1 MKARLL
7 LIASITLVAVVGLNA
22 QNLKIGYADANYI
35 LSLMP
40 AAKQAQADL
49 QTHETMIQ
57 TNLQAKYK
65 DYQTKLADYQEKAQ
79 TMDELIRKDKEREL
93 VAIQES
99 IQQYEGE
106 AQSSIVKKQN
116 ELLSPLFQQIG
127 EAIKAVAEE
136 NITSFLFGVS
146 QQLF

>member
-22 QNLKIGYADANYI
+22 QNLKVGYADANYI